1 MLITKTIQHTNDEPY
16 MEVHAEIPLR
26 TIKEVLAFCSGTKY
40 TCHAVMNLIK
50 NVSMVGPASFDD
62 FAKPYHDEHDFCHDY
77 VADLSNQV
85 VEQMLE
91 HLEQIR
97 GIPKDKLMSHFVSR
111 VNSCSAQFKDW
122 VDRMEIINDILEY
135 IPDATLVLNVKTS
148 TNGYLFAG

>member
-1 MLITKTIQHTNDEPY
+1 MLITKTIKHTNDEPY

-26 TIKEVLAFCSGTKY
+26 TIKEVLASCYGTKY
-40 TCHAVMNLIK
+40 VCHAVMNLIK
-50 NVSMVGPASFDD
+50 NVPMAEQNSFDD
-62 FAKPYHDEHDFCHDY
+62 FAKAYHDEHDFCHENTDE
-77 VADLSNQV
+77 LSNQV
-85 VEQMLE
+85 VDQMIE

-111 VNSCSAQFKDW
+111 TNSSSAQFKDW

-135 IPDATLVLNVKTS
+135 IPDATLVLNIKTS